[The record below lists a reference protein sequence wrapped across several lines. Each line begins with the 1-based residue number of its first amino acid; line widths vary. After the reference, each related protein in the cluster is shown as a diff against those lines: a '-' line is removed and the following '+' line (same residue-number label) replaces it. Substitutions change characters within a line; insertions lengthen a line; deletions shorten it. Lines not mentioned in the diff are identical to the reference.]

1 MKKRILTG
9 DRPTGRL
16 HVGHLIGSLQQRVEL
31 QDSYEQYIIIA
42 DTQALTDNFDDPKK
56 VKKNVM
62 ELMYDYLACGL
73 DPNKT
78 TIFIQ
83 SKIPAIH
90 ELFLYIANF
99 VSIEQLKH
107 NPTLKTEL
115 KEKKENKST
124 FKSSTPLGFF
134 IYPAHQIA
142 DIISV
147 NADLVPVG
155 EDQLPMIEMTQDFVK
170 KFNRTYK
177 SAYLKVPKAR
187 LSKQSRLVGTDGGGK
202 MSKSIGNCI
211 YLSDDEETLKKKI
224 MGMFTDPNRIHAT
237 DPGKVEG
244 NPAFIYHDA
253 FNSNLDEI
261 ADLKERYKKGK
272 VGDVE
277 VKEKLFIAMNNLLSP
292 IREKRAIY
300 ENKNKEVYDILMQ
313 SCEKTN
319 KVANETLYKVKEAI
333 GINYL

>member
-16 HVGHLIGSLQQRVEL
+16 HVGHLVGSLQQRVEL

-42 DTQALTDNFDDPKK
+42 DTQALTDNFDDPEK

-124 FKSSTPLGFF
+124 FKISTPLGFF

-155 EDQLPMIEMTQDFVK
+155 EDQLPMVEMTQDFVK

-177 SAYLKVPKAR
+177 STYLKAPKAR

-261 ADLKERYKKGK
+261 ADLKERYKKGT

-313 SCEKTN
+313 GCEKTN
-319 KVANETLYKVKEAI
+319 KVANETLYKVKEAM
-333 GINYL
+333 GINY